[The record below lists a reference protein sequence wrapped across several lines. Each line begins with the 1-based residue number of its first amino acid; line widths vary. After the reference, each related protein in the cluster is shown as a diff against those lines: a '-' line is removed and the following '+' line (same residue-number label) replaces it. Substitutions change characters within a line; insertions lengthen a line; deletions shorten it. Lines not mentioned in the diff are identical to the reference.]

1 MAKYHYKAINAQGKV
16 IEGSVEAA
24 NESDLEYRMANMELD
39 LIRFKTDQASLL
51 SFKSRKLDRKEL
63 ITFTFHLEQLVKA
76 GVPIIEALIDLRD
89 SSDNPMLRDVIGSLV
104 ENIGSGKTFSQAL
117 AMHPKIFSNTF
128 VSMSEVGEKTGR
140 LSEVLGDLAEM
151 IRWQDELSAKA
162 RKMSIYPSFVIVV
175 VLLVMAFL
183 MLYLVPQLEP
193 LMKLTEKEPPIYT
206 KALMATSEFLQEYWY
221 VALILPFIILI
232 ALKIMLKGSYKAR
245 IAYDKFKL
253 KVWLFGPIAYKIKM
267 ARFSNYFAMMY
278 ASGISV
284 LDAINMSKRVMDNIV
299 LEEAL
304 DLAHS
309 QITEGETISDAFANA
324 GLFSALIVRMLRV
337 GESTGAMSESLKN
350 VSYFYDRE
358 VKETI
363 ETIEPAIMPVI
374 TVVMGL
380 LIAWVGMS
388 VLGPIY
394 DTVVEVSAF

>member
-1 MAKYHYKAINAQGKV
+1 MAKYHYKAINAQGKT
-16 IEGSVEAA
+16 IAGSVEAA
-24 NESDLEYRMANMELD
+24 NESDLEYRMANMDLD
-39 LIRFKTDQASLL
+39 LIRFKTDQT
-51 SFKSRKLDRKEL
+51 SFLNYRGRNVDRKEL

-89 SSDNPMLRDVIGSLV
+89 SSDNPALRDVIGSLV

-162 RKMSIYPSFVIVV
+162 KKMSIYPSFVIVV

-193 LMKLTEKEPPIYT
+193 LMSLTDKEPPIYT
-206 KALMATSEFLQEYWY
+206 KALMATSDFLQEYWY
-221 VALILPFIILI
+221 LALLFPIVVFVGLQVAL
-232 ALKIMLKGSYKAR
+232 KVSYKAR
-245 IAYDKFKL
+245 VMFDNFKL
-253 KVWLFGPIAYKIKM
+253 RVWLFGPISYKIKM

-284 LDAINMSKRVMDNIV
+284 LDAISMSKRVMDNLV

-304 DLAHS
+304 ERVHG

-324 GLFSALIVRMLRV
+324 GLFSALVVRMVRV

-374 TVVMGL
+374 TVVMGM
-380 LIAWVGMS
+380 LIGWVGIS

-394 DTVVEVSAF
+394 DTVVAVSAF